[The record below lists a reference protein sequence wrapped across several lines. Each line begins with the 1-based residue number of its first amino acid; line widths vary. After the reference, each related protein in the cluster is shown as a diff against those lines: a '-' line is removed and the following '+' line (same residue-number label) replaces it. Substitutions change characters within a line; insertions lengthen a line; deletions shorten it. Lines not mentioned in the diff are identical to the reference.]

1 MKKILLVYSLLA
13 AAFLN
18 TLVAQTSR
26 QVQPSNTGSFYVN
39 NKSGNVTEKINVN
52 YVISQGPIINQL
64 SIMMN
69 TPNAM
74 LLSCRIVDGSGKTY
88 MGWMPEKSNTY
99 SHEFDITNLSP
110 GKYVL
115 QIYGE
120 DNSKVYSINFEKSAA
135 ANNSTQQSN
144 K

>member
-1 MKKILLVYSLLA
+1 MKKLILLFSLIS
-13 AAFLN
+13 FSISSSQ
-18 TLVAQTSR
+18 AQTSR

-99 SHEFDITNLSP
+99 SHDFDITNLRP

-120 DNSKVYSINFEKSAA
+120 DNNKVYSINFEKSAA